1 MGAHPIYDHSR
12 ILQLH
17 KSGVPTSHIAR
28 RIGCSRRHVNR
39 VIREQKTNR
48 RAKNAD

>member
-1 MGAHPIYDHSR
+1 MGAHPIYDHAR

-17 KSGVPTSHIAR
+17 KSGVPT
-28 RIGCSRRHVNR
+28 GCSRRHVNR
-39 VIREQKTNR
+39 VIRDEKTNR

>member
-1 MGAHPIYDHSR
+1 MGAHAIYDHAR

-17 KSGVPTSHIAR
+17 KSGVPSSHIAR
-28 RIGCSRRHVNR
+28 RIGCTRRTVNR